1 MTCHVKVNVSVRLS
15 AMVRVGIVLDI
26 AVWIKVGV
34 GLCVVRG
41 RGRGMF
47 LDMIGNMVGVGKGR
61 WVGIAVGV

>member
-1 MTCHVKVNVSVRLS
+1 
-15 AMVRVGIVLDI
+15 VLDI

>member
-1 MTCHVKVNVSVRLS
+1 MTCHVKVNVRVRLS

-41 RGRGMF
+41 RGGGMF
-47 LDMIGNMVGVGKGR
+47 LDMIGNRVGVGKGR